1 MRKSICKVCTYLGQT
16 LFINYNLHNILSAS
30 ALISSSS
37 AVPVKFRIHYILIQF
52 KAVFGRYFLEK
63 KVSCVAVP

>member
-37 AVPVKFRIHYILIQF
+37 VVPVEFRIHIIIQF
-52 KAVFGRYFLEK
+52 KAVFEKYFLEK
-63 KVSCVAVP
+63 KVGCFTF

>member
-30 ALISSSS
+30 AFISSSS
-37 AVPVKFRIHYILIQF
+37 VVPVEFRIHINTI
-52 KAVFGRYFLEK
+52 
-63 KVSCVAVP
+63 